1 MTGEIVHWRSRG
13 CDVAGP
19 SRAALRLADHAEQ
32 LAEHAPVVID
42 VLEDVENSDCII
54 VPRDGKVTRIGLDE
68 WHVRKPRTRGA
79 QPIRIEIGS
88 GDVEIRPPGVQLR
101 EDEAIAASDLEEA
114 VDLREVAG
122 ERPLDQ
128 AAARSEPEAIGFQ
141 VREWFE
147 RAPRIGGSRVDTGLV
162 CEECNIAATLR
173 EQPGPISVVVPVY
186 GDGRALGDLTTR
198 LQRVL
203 EPIAPWELILVN
215 DGSPPPAWDRIC
227 HLASSHTFVK
237 ALDLQRNAGQHS
249 ALLAGIRASTGDVV
263 VTMDDDL
270 QHPPEAILDL
280 LRQLHESGDDVVY
293 GTPCEPVHGQR
304 RQFGGRVARWIVAF
318 VSGVPQAQVVS
329 AFRAFRG
336 TLREAF
342 AVQEGPLVFIDGV
355 LCRVTGKVSAVPV
368 PHEPRRHGRSGY
380 GVRRLIG
387 VAVAMTA
394 AFGIPR
400 ARLFLLVAAG
410 GVSVAAGVALWR
422 RSPAPPSIAAVLSGT
437 AIGLGCVLLGAGI
450 AFALL
455 VRGSAVSRR
464 GSGYAVRTS
473 INLELP

>member
-1 MTGEIVHWRSRG
+1 M
-13 CDVAGP
+13 
-19 SRAALRLADHAEQ
+19 LRDRHEQSSAWPDHAEQ

-42 VLEDVENSDCII
+42 VFEDVENSDCII

-68 WHVRKPRTRGA
+68 WHVGKPRTRGA
-79 QPIRIEIGS
+79 QPIRIEIGFRRWR
-88 GDVEIRPPGVQLR
+88 DRPSGVQLR

-162 CEECNIAATLR
+162 CEECNIAAMLR

-203 EPIAPWELILVN
+203 EPIAPWKLILVN

-293 GTPCEPVHGQR
+293 GTPCEPVRGQR
-304 RQFGGRVARWIVAF
+304 RQFGGSVARWIVAF

-329 AFRAFRG
+329 ALQSVQGNAARG
-336 TLREAF
+336 
-342 AVQEGPLVFIDGV
+342 
-355 LCRVTGKVSAVPV
+355 
-368 PHEPRRHGRSGY
+368 PRRAGRTSGVHRRRVVPGVGQGQRRAGASRAAASWSLRLRGAPIDRGRRRHDS
-380 GVRRLIG
+380 GVRHPARSSLPAAVRWRSIG
-387 VAVAMTA
+387 CRRRRAVAALT
-394 AFGIPR
+394 GPSSRLPPCCR
-400 ARLFLLVAAG
+400 ARRS
-410 GVSVAAGVALWR
+410 VSDACCSAPGSPV
-422 RSPAPPSIAAVLSGT
+422 RS
-437 AIGLGCVLLGAGI
+437 LLGG
-450 AFALL
+450 
-455 VRGSAVSRR
+455 R
-464 GSGYAVRTS
+464 
-473 INLELP
+473 P